1 MSLERIGKYRIVAKV
16 GEGAMGEVYKAHD
29 PLLNRFVALK
39 TIAPSLAADDQ
50 FRERFK
56 REAQSAA
63 GLNHPNIITVYDFG
77 EESGV
82 TFLAMEFLEGTDLR
96 EAIRNHSLGHLGR
109 KIEVMEQLCEG
120 IGFAHSRGTFH
131 RDLKPG
137 NIYIQPSGH
146 VKVLDFGLAKLAASE
161 MTRTGTVMGTP
172 TYMAPEQLR
181 GQKVDARADVFALG
195 AIFYELLAGTRAFEG
210 QMHEVMQRFRDPVP
224 LRQRAPATP
233 IALANLVEKAMSREP
248 EARFK
253 DAAEMG
259 RAVVAAREELAGET
273 LASPVA
279 REDTAERTLLQSAG
293 ATLLEPPPRR
303 STVHGTAALDVSR
316 HHEPPQ
322 RTVRPEMTMSSGP
335 ATEVGRRWP
344 PFVLGGVLAVVV
356 AGVGGFLLLRSRQ
369 TTAPEVVGP
378 TAESDQ
384 LGALTEVIVIGKL
397 ELARTDLEN
406 RGYASAAASAQEALK
421 LDPANAEAKA
431 ILEQAERAQRELD
444 AAVAEARAAAG
455 RGDTQR
461 AKAALSQVLQ
471 LDPSHP
477 VAGELQASL
486 NQAFRQEADEARRQ
500 SAQAQAAAD
509 KARATTQPAYAA
521 ARTLAAQGE
530 TAFGRQEYTPAAQN
544 FLRAKAGFE
553 NAQRTADAARAAE
566 AAQRATAEAAARAA
580 AEAATRAPAAP
591 TPRPTSIATAPP
603 PTQAPVAAA
612 TATPPLPQPSLVP
625 PPRVAV
631 PTPTAASLPTPS
643 AAPSATADPGDAA
656 VRRVL
661 AEYERAIEGQDIA
674 LFRSLK
680 PGLSSDEEKRLRDA
694 FKAVKSQDVGI
705 AVESVQIE
713 GDHATVRVR
722 RQDTINGR
730 KLTATQQTWRLARSG
745 GAWQIVAIDSR

>member
-82 TFLAMEFLEGTDLR
+82 TFLAMEFLEGADLR
-96 EAIRNHSLGHLGR
+96 EAIRSHSLGHLGR

-120 IGFAHSRGTFH
+120 IGFAHSRGVVH

-137 NIYIQPSGH
+137 NIHIQPSGH
-146 VKVLDFGLAKLAASE
+146 VKVLDFGLARLAASE

-181 GQKVDARADVFALG
+181 GQKADARADVFALG
-195 AIFYELLAGTRAFEG
+195 AIFYELLAGARAFEG

-233 IALANLVEKAMSREP
+233 SALASLVEKAMSREP
-248 EARFK
+248 DARFK
-253 DAAEMG
+253 DANEMG

-279 REDTAERTLLQSAG
+279 RDDMAERTLLQSAG

-303 STVHGTAALDVSR
+303 STVHGTAALDVTR

-344 PFVLGGVLAVVV
+344 PFVLGGVLALVV
-356 AGVGGFLLLRSRQ
+356 AGAGGFLLLRSRQ
-369 TTAPEVVGP
+369 ASAPQVLGPTTA
-378 TAESDQ
+378 SDD

-406 RGYASAAASAQEALK
+406 HAYAAAAASAQEALK
-421 LDPANAEAKA
+421 LDEGNAEAKA
-431 ILEQAERAQRELD
+431 ILEQAERAQRELA

-461 AKAALSQVLQ
+461 AKAALSQVLK
-471 LDPSHP
+471 LDPSHA

-486 NQAFRQEADEARRQ
+486 NQAFRQEADEARRL
-500 SAQAQAAAD
+500 SAQAQAAAE

-530 TAFGRQEYTPAAQN
+530 AAFGRQEYTPAAQN
-544 FLRAKAGFE
+544 FLRARAGFE

-566 AAQRATAEAAARAA
+566 AAQRATAEAAARATAESA
-580 AEAATRAPAAP
+580 ARAAAVP

-603 PTQAPVAAA
+603 PTQAPVVAA
-612 TATPPLPQPSLVP
+612 TATPLPQPSLVP

-643 AAPSATADPGDAA
+643 AAPTASADAADAA

-661 AEYERAIEGQDIA
+661 ADYERALEGKDVA

-680 PGLSSDEEKRLRDA
+680 PSLTSDEEKRLRDA
-694 FKAVKSQDVGI
+694 FNAVKAHDVGI
-705 AVESVQIE
+705 AIEDVQLE
-713 GDHATVRVR
+713 GDRATVRVR

-730 KLTATQQTWRLARSG
+730 KLNAQPQVFRLARSG
-745 GAWQIVAIDSR
+745 GAWQIVSIGQ